1 MLTTLPVSQ
10 QDLNENSKTDLS
22 LNLVEFKQNL
32 SVDSIQSF
40 TTMIRVQS
48 MCLNIRYV
56 TDMWRC

>member
-10 QDLNENSKTDLS
+10 QALNENSKTDLS

-40 TTMIRVQS
+40 TTMIRVQL

>member
-40 TTMIRVQS
+40 TTMIRVQLMS
-48 MCLNIRYV
+48 LNIRYV